1 MIILGSCK
9 AYFSLELI
17 TWLLLDKNSDIFQ
30 NQHEKGDKM
39 RGHMMF

>member
-17 TWLLLDKNSDIFQ
+17 TWLLLDKNSIFQ

-39 RGHMMF
+39 RGHMIMF